1 MAGWLARRKRA
12 FVHPIEDRIRWF
24 GATVTTELSPS
35 DAGTFAND
43 GALRLRAALDAS
55 DLHRL
60 EQAVAGLPQDQ
71 AGIRLR
77 GLPALASFLVSP
89 GPVWQAATSV
99 LGDAARP
106 VRAILFDKT
115 ARANWGLPWHQDRTI
130 VVTDRVEVDG
140 FGPWT
145 VKSGLLH
152 VAPPFDVLAAMVTLR
167 VHLDAVPATNAPLLI
182 APGSHRL
189 GQIPERE
196 LKSVVEKCGT
206 AVCLAEAGDIWLYAT
221 PIVHASDAAR
231 RPAHRRVLQVDFAVG
246 DLPGGLTWLGV

>member
-1 MAGWLARRKRA
+1 M
-12 FVHPIEDRIRWF
+12 
-24 GATVTTELSPS
+24 TTELSRS
-35 DAGTFAND
+35 DAGTFGND
-43 GALRLRAALDAS
+43 GALRLRAALDAP
-55 DLHRL
+55 DLRRL

-77 GLPALASFLVSP
+77 GLPALTSFLVPP
-89 GPVWQAATSV
+89 GPVWQAAACV
-99 LGDAARP
+99 LGEAARP

-115 ARANWGLPWHQDRTI
+115 ARTNWGLPWHQDRTI

-145 VKSGLLH
+145 VKGGLLH

-167 VHLDAVPATNAPLLI
+167 VHLDAVPDTNAPLLI

-206 AVCLAEAGDIWLYAT
+206 AVCLAEAGDVWLYST

-246 DLPGGLTWLGV
+246 DLPGGLKWFGV

>member
-1 MAGWLARRKRA
+1 M
-12 FVHPIEDRIRWF
+12 
-24 GATVTTELSPS
+24 TTELSPS
-35 DAGTFAND
+35 EASSFAKD

-55 DLHRL
+55 DLDRL
-60 EQAVAGLPQDQ
+60 ERAIAGLPQEQ

-89 GPVWQAATSV
+89 GPVWRVAAAV
-99 LGDAARP
+99 LGAAARP

-115 ARANWGLPWHQDRTI
+115 ARTNWGLPWHQDRTI

-152 VAPPFDVLAAMVTLR
+152 VAPPFDLLAAMVTLR
-167 VHLDAVPATNAPLLI
+167 VRLDAVPDGNAPLLI
-182 APGSHRL
+182 APGSHRF

-196 LKSVVEKCGT
+196 LTSVVQQCGT

-221 PIVHASDAAR
+221 PSFMR
-231 RPAHRRVLQVDFAVG
+231 RKPPTFRPIDVFFRLILPPAIC
-246 DLPGGLTWLGV
+246 PGA